1 MRMKVTKQQL
11 LPFLLLLPSIVY
23 FLIFFAFPFTQGLW
37 LAFTTRDGEFT
48 LGNFQELLTY
58 SKFYTTVINT
68 LSLVIIVVPLQLG
81 LGLIIALLVNTR
93 LFGTSKFLYICAI
106 PIAISE
112 IAAGIIWYS
121 ILTSRGYLNSLLY
134 WFGLIK
140 EPITFL
146 SYETPQNLFTALVVC
161 EVWRATAIVMVILVA
176 GLQMIHKDF
185 LDAAEVFGATK
196 LQKLKYVILPMLK
209 PSIQT
214 ALIIRTVLA
223 FQMFSPVLVLTGR
236 RIPVLAS
243 EAYYVQFTL
252 RDFNMASTYGIFM
265 MALSTFFVVLYL
277 KLLRTKWVMV

>member
-1 MRMKVTKQQL
+1 MKISKQQF
-11 LPFLLLLPSIVY
+11 LPFLLILPSIVY
-23 FLIFFAFPFTQGLW
+23 FVIFFAFPFSQGLW
-37 LAFTTRDGEFT
+37 LAFTNRRGELT
-48 LGNFQELLTY
+48 LANFKELL
-58 SKFYTTVINT
+58 SSPKFYDAAVN
-68 LSLVIIVVPLQLG
+68 SLLLTIIVVPIQLG

-93 LFGTSKFLYICAI
+93 LFGASKFLYICAI

-121 ILTSRGYLNSLLY
+121 IFTSKGYLNSILY
-134 WFGLIK
+134 WLNLID
-140 EPITFL
+140 EPIIFL
-146 SYETPQNLFTALVVC
+146 SYKTPQNLFMALIAT

-185 LDAAEVFGATK
+185 LDAAEVFGASK
-196 LQKLKYVILPMLK
+196 LQKLRYVILPMLK

-243 EAYYVQFTL
+243 EAYHIQFAL
-252 RDFNMASTYGIFM
+252 RNFNMASAYGIFIM
-265 MALSTFFVVLYL
+265 VLSTIFVVLYL
-277 KLLRTKWVMV
+277 RLLRTKWVMV